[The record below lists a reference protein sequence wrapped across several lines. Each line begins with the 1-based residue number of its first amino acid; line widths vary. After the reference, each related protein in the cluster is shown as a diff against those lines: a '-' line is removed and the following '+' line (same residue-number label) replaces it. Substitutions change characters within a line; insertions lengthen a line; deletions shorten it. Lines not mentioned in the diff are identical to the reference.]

1 MTNESKTVVKYGY
14 LCCEI
19 RFNNE
24 KTLFLCQNTKFGA
37 NIVFISKTLTVMNQR
52 NYFRF
57 GILVFAFLLPLA
69 LNAQRGEKITTVVI
83 DPGHGGKDTGA
94 IGAISKEKDLNLTVA
109 LLTGDYIKKNLPDV
123 KVVYTRE
130 RDVFVTL
137 NERAAIANRNN
148 ADVFIS
154 IHCNSTDSKG
164 ASAVGAET
172 FVLGEHKNA
181 ANLEVAKKENS
192 SILYEEDA
200 SEQYGNFD
208 LNSPEAYIALSLF
221 QQEYLNQSLQLAA
234 NVQEQF
240 SKRVGRK
247 DRGVQQAGFLVLWRT
262 AMPSILIELGFIS
275 NAAEER
281 FLASED
287 GQTYMASAIYRA
299 FRDFKAS
306 YEGENIVVKQDPP
319 KETATPSQ
327 PEVKKE
333 EPKEEP
339 KAEVDPA
346 PKTVEEEKP
355 VAPAKQEVVFKV
367 QFATRDTKIPVSHKD
382 FAKVKDV
389 DVYFYNNAYRYTSG
403 SFGTKA
409 EAVARQEEVR
419 KAGFKDAFVI
429 AFIDGERV
437 SIKEAE
443 NALQK

>member
-1 MTNESKTVVKYGY
+1 MAMT
-14 LCCEI
+14 
-19 RFNNE
+19 
-24 KTLFLCQNTKFGA
+24 
-37 NIVFISKTLTVMNQR
+37 QR
-52 NYFRF
+52 NNLKF
-57 GILVFAFLLPLA
+57 GILLLAFLVPMA
-69 LNAQRGEKITTVVI
+69 LVAQRGEKITTVVI

-94 IGAISKEKDLNLTVA
+94 LGAISKEKDLNLTVA

-123 KVVYTRE
+123 KVIYTRE

-154 IHCNSTDSKG
+154 IHCNSTDTKG

-200 SEQYGNFD
+200 NEQYGDFD

-234 NVQEQF
+234 NVQQQF

-247 DRGVQQAGFLVLWRT
+247 DRGVQQAGFLVLWKT

-281 FLASED
+281 FLASAD

-306 YEGENIVVKQDPP
+306 FEGENQTVTTETQPVAEKPADPVVDKP
-319 KETATPSQ
+319 
-327 PEVKKE
+327 V
-333 EPKEEP
+333 
-339 KAEVDPA
+339 
-346 PKTVEEEKP
+346 EKP
-355 VAPAKQEVVFKV
+355 VETPATKPAETVVETPVTKPVEQPSDQPQVSFKV
-367 QFATRDTKIPVSHKD
+367 QISTRDVLVPLTDPAFS
-382 FAKVKDV
+382 KVKEV
-389 DVYFYNNAYRYTSG
+389 DVYFYNGAYRYTSG
-403 SFGTKA
+403 NFRTKQ
-409 EAVARQEEVR
+409 EAVERQAEVR
-419 KAGFKDAFVI
+419 KAGFSDAFVV
-429 AFIDGERV
+429 AFINGERAT
-437 SIKEAE
+437 IKEAE
-443 NALQK
+443 NALKK

>member
-1 MTNESKTVVKYGY
+1 MS
-14 LCCEI
+14 
-19 RFNNE
+19 
-24 KTLFLCQNTKFGA
+24 
-37 NIVFISKTLTVMNQR
+37 QR
-52 NYFRF
+52 NNLKF
-57 GILVFAFLLPLA
+57 GILLMAFLLPFA
-69 LNAQRGEKITTVVI
+69 LFAQRGEKITTVVI
-83 DPGHGGKDTGA
+83 DPGHGGKDPGA

-123 KVVYTRE
+123 KVIYTRE
-130 RDVFVTL
+130 RDEFVGL
-137 NERAAIANRNN
+137 NERAMIANRNN

-200 SEQYGNFD
+200 SEQYGDFD

-247 DRGVQQAGFLVLWRT
+247 DRGVQQAGFLVLWKT

-281 FLASED
+281 FLASET

-299 FRDFKAS
+299 FRDFKANF
-306 YEGENIVVKQDPP
+306 EGENSGTKVVVAEETKPVEETKPIIEEKPVVEEKPIV
-319 KETATPSQ
+319 
-327 PEVKKE
+327 E
-333 EPKEEP
+333 EKPVVIEKP
-339 KAEVDPA
+339 I
-346 PKTVEEEKP
+346 EEEKP
-355 VAPAKQEVVFKV
+355 VAVEKPTEKPTTGVSFRV
-367 QFATRDTKIPVSHKD
+367 QFAILDTPTASNSKQ
-382 FAKVKDV
+382 FANVKEV
-389 DVYFYNNAYRYTSG
+389 GVYEHNGVYCYTSG
-403 SFGTKA
+403 NFSTKEEAFVRQKELKLLGYSDAWVVSFINDKRVTMA
-409 EAVARQEEVR
+409 EAE
-419 KAGFKDAFVI
+419 K
-429 AFIDGERV
+429 
-437 SIKEAE
+437 
-443 NALQK
+443 ALQK